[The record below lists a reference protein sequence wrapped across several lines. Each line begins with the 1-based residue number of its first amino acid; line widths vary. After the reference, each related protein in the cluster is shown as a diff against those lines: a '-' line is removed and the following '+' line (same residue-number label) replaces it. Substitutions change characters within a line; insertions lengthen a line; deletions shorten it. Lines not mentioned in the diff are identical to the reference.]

1 MISCGLAKLGARSF
15 TVNGSIAG
23 RFGEFEEVGFV
34 KLFMFSFPFRFG
46 RFLRFSQKEVIMFED
61 LIEAPLILASGI
73 LPLGLF
79 PEGVFFLI
87 SLCHPAYGKEDGN
100 GTF

>member
-1 MISCGLAKLGARSF
+1 MTWSLVSLDWMWLLAWP
-15 TVNGSIAG
+15 SIAG
-23 RFGEFEEVGFV
+23 RFGKFEEILFV

-73 LPLGLF
+73 LPLSLL
-79 PEGVFFLI
+79 PKGVFFLI
-87 SLCHPAYGKEDGN
+87 SLHHPACGKEDGN
-100 GTF
+100 GTV